1 MTATAPEANSELIL
15 RISLHVLEHLGINL
29 YSNIPSVLSEV
40 VANAWDADATIV
52 NITVNNE
59 NRTITIEDNGI
70 GMTQREVQ
78 DRFLTVGYQ
87 RRKHQQGLTDRHERK
102 PMGRKGIGKLSLFSI
117 ANTIEVYTSKIAP
130 NSKDERKTAFRM
142 DIGKIRD
149 QIEQESEGI
158 GACPVE
164 KLPTTDLNIQEGTR
178 IVLSNMKRSRMHI
191 KSLKKHLARRFSIIG
206 EKNNFQINVGGET
219 ITPSDRGYF
228 TSLRHLWVFR
238 DNEDEELRK
247 MCTNLD
253 SRNGFTQ
260 NPCMEKGDL
269 RVTGWIGAVQ
279 SVSQLKDEGPE
290 GENLNRIAIF
300 SRGKMMQ
307 EDILRNFGKRG
318 IFSNYLVGE
327 LDVDGLDEYDGTG
340 EPDSDAATTSR
351 QNIVEHD
358 PRYIDLRDLIG
369 AEVTKIGT
377 SWLDWRGERALNLAR
392 SIPAVQDWLKALPK
406 DHKRKATAWLTKIG
420 NIQGDDQEDQK
431 RLIKHAI
438 IAFEFYKS
446 NQILDQL
453 DRLDIKGLD
462 MAIEL
467 FNTSDQF
474 QKFLYGQI
482 VKNRIHVINTLEKKC
497 NENQLERAIQDH
509 IYDHLWLIDP
519 SWERAESSAYME
531 KSINKAFSDVDGGL
545 SKEQLNSRLDI
556 KYRLITGKHVIVE
569 LKRPERII
577 SFYSDLLPQIEKYA
591 RAIQLLLHK
600 SNDAVKSFEIVC
612 ILGKAL
618 KEENIPGGNDRIQDT
633 LKTHNARVVY
643 YETLLGQA
651 SRIYQEYLEASKD
664 TDRLMKIIDGI
675 DDFILDSD
683 GLS

>member
-1 MTATAPEANSELIL
+1 MTATAPETNSELIL

-29 YSNIPSVLSEV
+29 YSNIPAVLSEV
-40 VANAWDADATIV
+40 VANAWDADATAV
-52 NITVNNE
+52 NITINTDNH
-59 NRTITIEDNGI
+59 TIIIEDDGI
-70 GMTQREVQ
+70 GMTRQEVQ

-87 RRKHQQGLTDRHERK
+87 RRKYLPGPTDRLRRK

-117 ANTIEVYTSKIAP
+117 ADTIEVYTSKIDP
-130 NSKDERKTAFRM
+130 NGKDELNTAFRM
-142 DIGKIRD
+142 DVREIRN
-149 QIEQESEGI
+149 QIAQTPEGI
-158 GACPVE
+158 GECRVKELSTSGLA
-164 KLPTTDLNIQEGTR
+164 LREGTR

-191 KSLKKHLARRFSIIG
+191 KSIKKHLARRFSIIG
-206 EKNNFQINVGGET
+206 EKNNFQIKVGGEA
-219 ITPSDRGYF
+219 ISPSDRGYF
-228 TSLRHLWVFR
+228 TSLRHLWVFG
-238 DNEDEELRK
+238 DNEEPRNL
-247 MCTNLD
+247 CTNLD
-253 SRNGFTQ
+253 SQKGFTQ
-260 NPCMEKGDL
+260 NPSMQRGDL

-279 SVSQLKDEGPE
+279 NVSQLKDNDPG
-290 GENLNRIAIF
+290 GESNLNHIAIF

-307 EDILRNFGKRG
+307 EDILRDFGKRG

-327 LDVDGLDEYDGTG
+327 LDVEGLDEYDGTG

-369 AEVTKIGT
+369 GEVTKIGT
-377 SWLDWRGERALNLAR
+377 SWLAWRGERALNLAK

-420 NIQGDDQEDQK
+420 NIHGDDQEDQK

-453 DRLDIKGLD
+453 DKLDIEGLD

-482 VKNRIHVINTLEKKC
+482 VKNRIHVIDILCKKC
-497 NENQLERAIQDH
+497 DENQLERAIQEH

-531 KSINKAFSDVDGGL
+531 KSIKKVFGDVDGEL

-569 LKRPERII
+569 LKRPERTI
-577 SFYSDLLPQIEKYA
+577 SFYSDLLSQIEKYA

-600 SNDAVKSFEIVC
+600 SDDPVKSFEIVC

-618 KEENIPGGNDRIQDT
+618 KEENLPGDNDKIQDT

-643 YETLLGQA
+643 YETLLSQA
-651 SRIYQEYLEASKD
+651 SRIYQEYLEASKE

-675 DDFILDSD
+675 DDFVLDSES
-683 GLS
+683 LP